1 MGARLLIQRKI
12 DGKELDEDRADG
24 ITFQL
29 NVHFIKSNQARIK
42 GTLLCCE
49 FSKDKMEGSL

>member
-12 DGKELDEDRADG
+12 DGKELDEDREDG

-42 GTLLCCE
+42 GTLLCCGI
-49 FSKDKMEGSL
+49 SQAKMEGDL